1 MTFPIDRIRADVPM
15 LGRTM
20 HDRPLVYLDTAATAL
35 KPQQVVDRLV
45 RFYTHEY
52 GTVRRGAYL
61 LSNESTAMYEG
72 VRAQAAAFFGA
83 ADPSEVVFVR
93 GVTEAINL
101 FANAWG
107 RANLTPGDRIVVSQM
122 EHHANI
128 VPWQLVCAA
137 TGAELVPA
145 PIDDRGC
152 IELDALHALLDERT
166 KVVSIVHVSN
176 GLGTVNPVADIAR
189 MAHEVGA
196 LMVVDG
202 AQSAPHLPVDVQALG
217 CDVFACSGH
226 KMYGPTGVGVLWAHR
241 SLLDAMPPW
250 QGGGEM
256 IEEVSFDGT
265 TWEEPP
271 HRFEAGTPP
280 FAQVVGLGAALAWL
294 SDIGMDAV
302 AARDAQLV
310 AYAGER
316 LAAVPGL
323 RLLGDPPHRSGL
335 MPFVMDGIHPL
346 DIGTVLD
353 REGICIRVG
362 KHCVHPLMDRL
373 GISASARASFGV
385 YTTES
390 EIDALVAG
398 LHVVHDLLA

>member
-107 RANLTPGDRIVVSQM
+107 RANLKPGDRVVVSQM

-152 IELDALHALLDERT
+152 IELDGLQALLDERT

-189 MAHEVGA
+189 MAHDVGA

-202 AQSAPHLPVDVQALG
+202 AQSAPHLPVDV
-217 CDVFACSGH
+217 
-226 KMYGPTGVGVLWAHR
+226 
-241 SLLDAMPPW
+241 
-250 QGGGEM
+250 
-256 IEEVSFDGT
+256 
-265 TWEEPP
+265 
-271 HRFEAGTPP
+271 
-280 FAQVVGLGAALAWL
+280 
-294 SDIGMDAV
+294 
-302 AARDAQLV
+302 
-310 AYAGER
+310 
-316 LAAVPGL
+316 
-323 RLLGDPPHRSGL
+323 
-335 MPFVMDGIHPL
+335 
-346 DIGTVLD
+346 
-353 REGICIRVG
+353 
-362 KHCVHPLMDRL
+362 
-373 GISASARASFGV
+373 
-385 YTTES
+385 
-390 EIDALVAG
+390 
-398 LHVVHDLLA
+398 